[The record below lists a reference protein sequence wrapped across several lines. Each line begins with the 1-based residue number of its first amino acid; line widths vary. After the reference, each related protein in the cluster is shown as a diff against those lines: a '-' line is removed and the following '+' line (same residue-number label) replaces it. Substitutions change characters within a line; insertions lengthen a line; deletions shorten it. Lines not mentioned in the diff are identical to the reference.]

1 MPLPSWSFKFDH
13 AQRRFSRVRIGVAL
27 AGPDLLDP
35 VYSSNA
41 FQDPVTKSTFL
52 MPRCYEASWDTSNSG
67 AYAKLG
73 VADFGSPS
81 GIKVQDQSG
90 TGAKPYLFGAANITL
105 QTTTTWGVNQGF
117 VVSFLNY
124 NNGAA
129 AIALECGWSSGT
141 AVSSDTAVRIYGDG
155 FTEIWRG
162 GSKIATGNLAGDGL
176 FSAQNSTITVVLMPH
191 RVRELLVWAKGNGNI
206 QGGGIRGIMPD
217 IDEYATSPAITPAA
231 KFWIRQPALATNV
244 MVAPLKFATSGH
256 SVSALYQFG
265 EAPDGSDVLEQF
277 GNKAWAGGGLQ
288 NYRLYGDASYTTG
301 ATDAASCSLVGA
313 TGSAFSAS
321 GSNRDCRLKV
331 ALSGNGNS
339 TPVIYGAEMAYKGLE
354 AITDD
359 SEEYDA
365 SGDVSAFSLSVPDGG
380 GPVAQIEV
388 CGADVSAGVSGLR
401 AQSNRPFE
409 IKCGTTTIINGR
421 TGSPRYDRLSNAN
434 AEKIAFDVYSA
445 IQALKNYRFRDKKPL
460 DGMLVT
466 HETDDCLVRFL
477 LHQIGVQDS
486 SMDLE
491 TSTVRIGEIAPAEC
505 GEWSEEIEVG
515 ATAWEVLERFMEDY
529 LGGWFYDAVPSS
541 SGYTFKIASPAT
553 LTGVA
558 SVKTLYWTKADAIAG
573 GVADADVWRSV
584 VRQMSI
590 QVVESESNEV
600 VVTGYDPRTKKAIGA
615 VKRDYSS
622 QDPALVPSLRPDN
635 WHGEP
640 RVVGVI
646 NKGIS
651 SQDVASGAVDVIAA
665 KLFPARKV
673 LEIESE
679 FVLLNDTTGLP
690 LWRGDNV
697 EIEEV
702 SYHVAS
708 LEMSALSNADG
719 FEWRPTR
726 YVLSNI
732 VGATA
737 GRTAAEIAAL
747 EARNRKDAAIQRRN
761 SQGLSLVALRTMEVV
776 T

>member
-1 MPLPSWSFKFDH
+1 M
-13 AQRRFSRVRIGVAL
+13 RIGVAL
-27 AGPDLLDP
+27 AGKDLLDP
-35 VYSSNA
+35 VYSSSA
-41 FQDPVTKSTFL
+41 FQDPVTFTTML

-73 VADFGSPS
+73 VTDFGSPS
-81 GIKVQDQSG
+81 GIKAQDQSG
-90 TGAKPYLFGAANITL
+90 TGAKPFLYGANNITL

-129 AIALECGWSSGT
+129 AVALECGWSSGT

-155 FTEIWRG
+155 FTEVWRG
-162 GSKIATGNLAGDGL
+162 GDKIASGNLAGDGL
-176 FSAQNSTITVVLMPH
+176 FNSQNQTITVVLMPH
-191 RVRELLVWAKGNGNI
+191 RVRELLVWAKG
-206 QGGGIRGIMPD
+206 GGGLRGVMPD
-217 IDEYATSPAITPAA
+217 IDEGATSPAITPAA
-231 KFWIRQPALATNV
+231 KFWVRQPEVSTNV
-244 MVAPLKFATSGH
+244 MVAPLKFATSGYA
-256 SVSALYQFG
+256 VSALYQFG
-265 EAPDGSDVLEQF
+265 EAPDGADVLEQF
-277 GNKAWAGGGLQ
+277 TNKSWAGGGLQ
-288 NYRLYGDASYTTG
+288 TYRLYGDASYTSG

-313 TGSAFSAS
+313 TGSAFVAN
-321 GSNRDCRLKV
+321 GSNRNCRLKI

-365 SGDVSAFSLSVPDGG
+365 SGDVSRFSLSVPDGG
-380 GPVAQIEV
+380 GPMAQIEV

-401 AQSNRPFE
+401 TQSNRPFE

-421 TGSPRYDRLSNAN
+421 TGSPHYDRLSNPD
-434 AEKIAFDVYSA
+434 AERISFDVYSA
-445 IQALKNYRFRDKKPL
+445 IQALKNYRFRDTKPL
-460 DGMLVT
+460 DGMLVS

-477 LHQIGVQDS
+477 LHQIGVPDA

-505 GEWSEEIEVG
+505 GEWSESIEVN

-529 LGGWFYDAVPSS
+529 LGGWFYDAVPSA
-541 SGYTFKIASPAT
+541 SGFVFKVASPGT
-553 LTGVA
+553 LTGTA
-558 SVKTLYWTKADAIAG
+558 SAKTLYWTKADAIAG
-573 GVADADVWRSV
+573 GVADADIWRSV
-584 VRQMSI
+584 VRQMSVQI
-590 QVVESESNEV
+590 VESESNEV

-615 VKRDYSS
+615 VKRDYPS
-622 QDPALVPSLRPDN
+622 QDPTLAPSMRPDN

-640 RVVGVI
+640 RIVGYI

-651 SQDVASGAVDVIAA
+651 SQDVANGAVDVISA
-665 KLFPARKV
+665 KLFPPRKV

-679 FVLLNDTTGLP
+679 FALLNDTSGLP

-697 EIEEV
+697 TIEGET
-702 SYHVAS
+702 YHVAS
-708 LEMSALSNADG
+708 LEMNAVSNASG

-747 EARNRKDAAIQRRN
+747 EARNRKDASIQRRN

-776 T
+776 

>member
-1 MPLPSWSFKFDH
+1 
-13 AQRRFSRVRIGVAL
+13 VRIGIAL
-27 AGPDLLDP
+27 AGANLLDP
-35 VYSSNA
+35 VYSSA
-41 FQDPVTKSTFL
+41 VFQDPVTKTTML
-52 MPRCYEASWDTSNSG
+52 KPKCYDDAWGTSNSG

-73 VADFGSPS
+73 LADFGSPS

-90 TGAKPYLFGAANITL
+90 VGASPFLYGANNITL
-105 QTTTTWGVNQGF
+105 HTTTTWGVNQGF

-124 NNGAA
+124 NNGGSGV
-129 AIALECGWSSGT
+129 ALECGWS
-141 AVSSDTAVRIYGDG
+141 DTADIETGTGVRIYGDG
-155 FTEIWRG
+155 FAEILREG
-162 GSKIATGNLAGDGL
+162 EKIATGNLAGEGL
-176 FSAQNSTITVVLMPH
+176 FSAQNSTITLILMPH
-191 RVRELLVWAKGNGNI
+191 RVRELLVWAKGKASVNGLAGVA
-206 QGGGIRGIMPD
+206 GGGFRGIMPD

-231 KFWIRQPALATNV
+231 KFWIRQPSVSTNV

-277 GNKAWAGGGLQ
+277 GNKSWAGGGLQ
-288 NYRLYGDASYTTG
+288 NYRLYGDASYTSG

-313 TGSAFSAS
+313 TGSAFVAN
-321 GSNRDCRLKV
+321 GSNRNCRLKI

-365 SGDVSAFSLSVPDGG
+365 SGDVSSFSLSVPDGG
-380 GPVAQIEV
+380 GPVAKIEV
-388 CGADVSAGVSGLR
+388 CGSAVTAGVAGLR
-401 AQSNRPFE
+401 SQSNRPFE

-421 TGSPRYDRLSNAN
+421 TGSPRYDRLSNSA
-434 AEKIAFDVYSA
+434 AERVAFDVYSA

-460 DGMLVT
+460 DGMLVS
-466 HETDDCLVRFL
+466 HATDDCLVRFL
-477 LHQIGVQDS
+477 LRQIGVQDS

-541 SGYTFKIASPAT
+541 GGFTFKIASPAT
-553 LTGVA
+553 LTAAA
-558 SVKTLYWTKADAIAG
+558 SAKTLYWTKADALAG
-573 GVADADVWRSV
+573 GVAEGDVWRSV

-600 VVTGYDPRTKKAIGA
+600 FVTGYDPRTRKAIGA
-615 VKRDYSS
+615 VKRDYDS
-622 QDPALVPSLRPDN
+622 QNPELAPSARAEN

-640 RVVGVI
+640 RIVGYI

-651 SQDVASGAVDVIAA
+651 SQDVANGAVDVIAA
-665 KLFPARKV
+665 KLFPARKI

-679 FVLLNDTTGLP
+679 FALLNETTGLP

-697 EIEEV
+697 TIEEV
-702 SYHVAS
+702 DYHVAS
-708 LEMSALSNADG
+708 LEMSAVSNAEG

-776 T
+776 S